1 MHKHDGKWRFYS
13 VLISCILAALA
24 CKFPGVPETQPAFT
38 ITSTPLVASASLT
51 EAGIA
56 DTATPTETELVYT
69 ATFSPV
75 SPSPTATPT
84 ETEPVPT
91 DTSSPIPPSP
101 TATPLPATDTLDLSG
116 WFAVI
121 GTWSGCVVDPSP
133 GVPYYA
139 TPCSAPSGN
148 FVTLWI
154 KSSCAIGEY
163 CGNYVKGRFESEFIR
178 LKLSLLGIHGPTI
191 WMHAEA
197 ASSDFSW
204 ASTDV
209 TIVYEGGN
217 KVRITEKAGQ
227 KHILVLPRGCDRVI
241 KANVGFGCY
250 EYLS

>member
-13 VLISCILAALA
+13 VLISCILAGMS
-24 CKFPGVPETQPAFT
+24 CKLPGLMETQPAFT
-38 ITSTPLVASASLT
+38 ITSTALAASVTPT
-51 EAGIA
+51 EAA
-56 DTATPTETELVYT
+56 PVDTATPTETKLVYT
-69 ATFSPV
+69 ATFSPIP
-75 SPSPTATPT
+75 PSPTATPT

-178 LKLSLLGIHGPTI
+178 LKLSLLGIHGPTV
-191 WMHAEA
+191 WMHGEA
-197 ASSDFSW
+197 DAMFPE

-209 TIVYEGGN
+209 TIVYEGGS

-227 KHILVLPRGCDRVI
+227 KYIHVLPRGCDRVI
-241 KANVGFGCY
+241 IENTGIGCY